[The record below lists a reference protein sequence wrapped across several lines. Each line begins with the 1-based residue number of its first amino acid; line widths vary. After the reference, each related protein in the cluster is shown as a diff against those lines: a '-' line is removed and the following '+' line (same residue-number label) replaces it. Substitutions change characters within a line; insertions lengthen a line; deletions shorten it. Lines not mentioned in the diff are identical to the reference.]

1 MLFKENV
8 MDDMQHS
15 LLVAGILFF
24 IGLLTWASIVDR
36 RTEKFYGRK

>member
-1 MLFKENV
+1 
-8 MDDMQHS
+8 MDDMQQT

-24 IGLLTWASIVDR
+24 IGLLTWASIVDW